1 MNARR
6 IKAVARREGIEVL
19 RDPRSLATV
28 LLIPLFLLV
37 LFGYALSLDVDEVPT
52 IILDRDGTPESR
64 DLAGRFIGSAY
75 FSVLGCAAS
84 RDEVVEAIDHGRA
97 LMALVI
103 PARFGH
109 DLRAGRNVEVQAI
122 LDGSDAN
129 TASIALGYATGVVKG
144 FSAEVRLARLSRHG
158 AVSLPAPTEVRPRVW
173 FNEELRG
180 TNYIVPGLIA
190 VILAVVGTFLT
201 ALTICRERERGTME
215 MLAASPLSVG
225 EFLAGKVLPHF
236 AAALTAAVI
245 AALVGVLVFHVPFRG
260 SVVHFVLSSGLFLMS
275 MLGLGLL
282 ISMHAST
289 QADAYQFAIVISY
302 LPSFLLSGFVYSIKN
317 MPRPIQLFTYLVPA
331 RYFVS
336 IQESLFL
343 KGTGMAV
350 LWRPFLILAL
360 FAAGIWALAIR
371 SVRMKLE

>member
-1 MNARR
+1 MNLRR
-6 IKAVARREGIEVL
+6 IKAVARRESIEVL

-28 LLIPLFLLV
+28 LLIPLLLLL

-52 IILDRDGTPESR
+52 IVLDQDGTPESR
-64 DLAGRFIGSAY
+64 DLTGRFIGSAC
-75 FSVLGCAAS
+75 FQVIEAAS
-84 RDEVVEAIDHGRA
+84 SREEIVEAIDHGRA

-103 PARFGH
+103 PPRFGH

-122 LDGSDAN
+122 FDGSDAN
-129 TASIALGYATGVVKG
+129 TASIALGYARGVVADY
-144 FSAEVRLARLSRHG
+144 SASVGLARLSRHG
-158 AVSLPAPTEVRPRVW
+158 AVNLPAPTEVSPRVW

-201 ALTICRERERGTME
+201 ALTICRERERGSME
-215 MLAASPLSVG
+215 MLVASPLSVD
-225 EFLAGKVLPHF
+225 EFLAGKVIPHF
-236 AAALTAAVI
+236 VAAMAAAVI
-245 AALVGVLVFHVPFRG
+245 AAVLGVWVFDVPFRG
-260 SVVHFVLSSGLFLMS
+260 SVLLFVLSSALFLLS

-282 ISMHAST
+282 ISMRART

-317 MPRPIQLFTYLVPA
+317 MPRPIQLVTYLVPA

-343 KGTGMAV
+343 KGTGMGA

-360 FAAGIWALAIR
+360 FAVGIWALAIR